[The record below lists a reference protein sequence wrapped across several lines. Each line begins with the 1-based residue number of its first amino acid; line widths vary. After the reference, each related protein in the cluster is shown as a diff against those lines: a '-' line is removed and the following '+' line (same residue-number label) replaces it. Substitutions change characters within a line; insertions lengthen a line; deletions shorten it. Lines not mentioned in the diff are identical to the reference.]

1 MKQQS
6 KTVVFFGSG
15 PIAARSL
22 ELLLEHTLVEA
33 VVTKPQPRRNT
44 PAPVLRI
51 ATKYQLKTY
60 TPHDK
65 KSLSELFQRENFT
78 SQAGLVIDYGI
89 IIARDVIKSFP
100 LGILNSHFSLLPQWR
115 GPDPLSFAILSG
127 QAKTGVSLM
136 LINEK
141 MDEGPLLAQSAFP
154 MPSVIYRPE
163 LAHELIQIS
172 DSLIEH
178 MLPEY
183 LAGSLAA
190 MPQEVVTI
198 APSLTPSYSHVIKK
212 ADGIIDWNKPAEI
225 IEREI
230 RAFIDWPKSRTTI
243 GNTDVVITAAE
254 IIDISGNP
262 GDYHKKNKIELI
274 IYCSK
279 KALKLLRLK
288 PAGKKEMPIKA
299 FLAGYSI

>member
-15 PIAARSL
+15 PVAARSL
-22 ELLLEHTLVEA
+22 KLLLEHTPIEA
-33 VVTKPQPRRNT
+33 VITRPQPRRNT
-44 PAPVLRI
+44 PAPVLKI
-51 ATKYQLKTY
+51 AEEHQLKTH

-65 KSLSELFQRENFT
+65 KSLSELFQREEFT

-89 IIARDVIKSFP
+89 IIAKDVIESFP

-115 GPDPLSFAILSG
+115 GPDPLSFVILSG
-127 QAKTGVSLM
+127 QTETGVSLM

-141 MDEGPLLAQSAFP
+141 MDEGPLLAQSAFSV
-154 MPSVIYRPE
+154 PSGVYRPE
-163 LAHELIQIS
+163 LARELIEIS

-183 LAGSLAA
+183 LAGGVEAI
-190 MPQEVVTI
+190 PQEVATI
-198 APSLTPSYSHVIKK
+198 ALSLTPSYSHIIKK
-212 ADGIIDWNKPAEI
+212 ADGVIDWNKPAER

-230 RAFIDWPKSRTTI
+230 RAFIEWPKSRTKI

-254 IIDISGNP
+254 TIDASGNP
-262 GDYHKKNKIELI
+262 GEYDEQNKGELI
-274 IYCSK
+274 IYCGK
-279 KALKLLRLK
+279 KALNLLRLK
-288 PAGKKEMPIKA
+288 PAGKKEMPITA